1 MFPDLPDVD
10 KPAQDVPDVLYY
22 GAGQHDAGRIVMK
35 SNQTL
40 YLDEG
45 AFVYGYVVGKG

>member
-1 MFPDLPDVD
+1 
-10 KPAQDVPDVLYY
+10 
-22 GAGQHDAGRIVMK
+22 MK

-45 AFVYGYVVGKG
+45 AFVYGYVVGKGIENVRIAGEESCVVRRKLIAMRGVRN